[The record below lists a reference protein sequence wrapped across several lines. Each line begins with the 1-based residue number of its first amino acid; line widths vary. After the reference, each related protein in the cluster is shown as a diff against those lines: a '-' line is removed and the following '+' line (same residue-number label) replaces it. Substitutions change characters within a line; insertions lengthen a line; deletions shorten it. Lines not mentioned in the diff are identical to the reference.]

1 MRDNLAEQIE
11 LAVRR
16 RAVKLPNVL
25 PLATLFDPRL
35 PGFTM
40 PVQPA
45 LNIPRPAP
53 ALPIFCNSRQPPQR
67 RTWLIQICASCNDL
81 QPFCAHAA
89 GSRPVIVP
97 VDAAGAAVRET
108 GAGDLDIA
116 RVEAQCGGRVSMAGR
131 VHADGPADQP
141 PSG

>member
-45 LNIPRPAP
+45 LTHQSAIKTTFLLYKA
-53 ALPIFCNSRQPPQR
+53 
-67 RTWLIQICASCNDL
+67 T
-81 QPFCAHAA
+81 
-89 GSRPVIVP
+89 
-97 VDAAGAAVRET
+97 
-108 GAGDLDIA
+108 
-116 RVEAQCGGRVSMAGR
+116 VSAIG
-131 VHADGPADQP
+131 VG
-141 PSG
+141 